1 MYKRQDLTDDVI
13 SREVLNSLLEYD
25 QEAVWMVQAWWSNPT
40 NDLLKGM
47 GDDRE
52 DHVIILDLNGLN
64 DAYDSYWDKT
74 EYNGTVL
81 ESDEFNSTSWVWC
94 MLENYGGNPSMDG
107 RPKEIIN
114 RINKASTQAEHMKG
128 IGFISEA
135 TYDLSLIHI
144 CVANAADLT
153 STDLSYS
160 KKEFREFILDSRE
173 MGVNIVPEFDAPG
186 HSGAFMDVRPDLHLK
201 KIVEGN
207 AARAGEQFDL
217 SDEHYA
223 CLLYTSRCV

>member
-1 MYKRQDLTDDVI
+1 M

-25 QEAVWMVQAWWSNPT
+25 QEAVWMVRAWWSNPT

-94 MLENYGGNPSMDG
+94 MLENMVV
-107 RPKEIIN
+107 IIN
-114 RINKASTQAEHMKG
+114 GWKTKR
-128 IGFISEA
+128 
-135 TYDLSLIHI
+135 LLIELIKH
-144 CVANAADLT
+144 L
-153 STDLSYS
+153 L
-160 KKEFREFILDSRE
+160 KL
-173 MGVNIVPEFDAPG
+173 NI
-186 HSGAFMDVRPDLHLK
+186 
-201 KIVEGN
+201 
-207 AARAGEQFDL
+207 
-217 SDEHYA
+217 
-223 CLLYTSRCV
+223 